1 LPEEMFLSLQAG
13 MQILAILACGIF
25 TGAAI
30 YVNLVEHPARMSCGI
45 SVAVREW
52 APSYKRGA
60 AMQAPLAVS
69 GFVFAVTA
77 WLTGAGSWW
86 LVGGALLGLVVPFT
100 LIVIMPTNKR
110 LLATIRDTGSDET
123 RHLLERWN
131 RLHAVRSLLSATAL
145 VIFLLNF

>member
-1 LPEEMFLSLQAG
+1 
-13 MQILAILACGIF
+13 
-25 TGAAI
+25 
-30 YVNLVEHPARMSCGI
+30 
-45 SVAVREW
+45 VREW

-110 LLATIRDTGSDET
+110 LLASIRDTGSDET

>member
-1 LPEEMFLSLQAG
+1 MSLQACL
-13 MQILAILACGIF
+13 QILAILACGIF

>member
-1 LPEEMFLSLQAG
+1 MFLSLQAG

-110 LLATIRDTGSDET
+110 LLASIRDTGSDET

>member
-1 LPEEMFLSLQAG
+1 MFLSLQAG

>member
-1 LPEEMFLSLQAG
+1 MFLSLQAG

-45 SVAVREW
+45 AVAVREW

-60 AMQAPLAVS
+60 AMQAPLAVL
-69 GFVFAVTA
+69 GFVFALTA

-110 LLATIRDTGSDET
+110 LLASIRDTGSDET